1 MNLPPAVRI
10 LPMSRKEFGGKKA
23 TAVQRDFFSRDLL
36 ETGGRYRF
44 YERGLDAV
52 AGTVVLFQY
61 DNAVVASATLIDVTR
76 FRRPDEDG
84 CSGCFNFDPSTVR
97 VFRLMGPAQMR
108 KVWPGFESFGQVRQD
123 LPPGRYSAFLRA
135 TLDGATIAASILRA
149 VNRVIGGDRTKV
161 FTRADVRVAA
171 NVDRDWW
178 TLSWN
183 PIFQGM
189 RVDHPGKAP
198 VQAKKHRNV
207 LKRVAYGQFTVTAY
221 GWSLV
226 RSTAPDEDGRHS
238 TDLRKIEAA
247 LDENDSFD
255 PKDQSD
261 ERERTLVQIA
271 QRRGYLFRRK
281 LLAAYDGRCAV
292 TGCDAKPALEAAHI
306 LAYAGDKS
314 DFVSN
319 GLLLRGDIHTLF
331 DLDLIGINPR
341 TLAIALARSLR
352 GTTYD
357 ELAGKVISLP
367 NAEGKRPNPA
377 ALKRRWREFQQG
389 R

>member
-10 LPMSRKEFGGKKA
+10 LPMSRKEFGQKKA
-23 TAVQRDFFSRDLL
+23 SAVQREYFSRDLP
-36 ETGGRYRF
+36 EAGGRYRF
-44 YERGLDAV
+44 YERGLGAV

-61 DNAVVASATLIDVTR
+61 DNAVVASATLLDVTR

-84 CSGCFNFDPSTVR
+84 CSGYFDFDSSTIR
-97 VFRLMGPAQMR
+97 VFRPMGPEQMR
-108 KVWPGFESFGQVRQD
+108 EVWPSFESFGQVRQD
-123 LPPGRYSAFLRA
+123 LPSARYPTFLRA

-149 VNRVIGGDRTKV
+149 VGRVIGGDRKKV

-189 RVDHPGKAP
+189 RIDHPGKAP
-198 VQAKKHRNV
+198 VQAKRHRNV
-207 LKRVAYGQFTVTAY
+207 LKRIAYGEFVVTAY
-221 GWSLV
+221 GWTLV
-226 RSTAPDEDGRHS
+226 RSTPPDEDGRHG
-238 TDLRKIEAA
+238 TDLRKIAA
-247 LDENDSFD
+247 SLEEKGTFN

-271 QRRGYLFRRK
+271 QRRGYTFRRR
-281 LLAAYDGRCAV
+281 LIAAYEGRCAV
-292 TGCDAKPALEAAHI
+292 TKCDAKPALEAAHI
-306 LAYAGDKS
+306 LPYAGDKS
-314 DFVSN
+314 DFICN

-341 TLAIALARSLR
+341 TFAVALARSLR
-352 GTTYD
+352 GTSYD
-357 ELAGKVISLP
+357 ELAGKAISMP
-367 NAEGKRPNPA
+367 KDKDKRPNLA
-377 ALKRRWREFQQG
+377 ALKRRWREFRKG